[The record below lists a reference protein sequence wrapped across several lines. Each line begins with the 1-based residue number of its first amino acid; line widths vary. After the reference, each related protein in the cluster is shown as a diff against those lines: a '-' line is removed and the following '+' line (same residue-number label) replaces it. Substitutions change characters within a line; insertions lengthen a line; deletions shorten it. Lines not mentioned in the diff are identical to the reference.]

1 MQYTVSYQQPN
12 THYIDIELEVNNV
25 EESTLQFQL
34 PAWRPGRYELANF
47 AKNIQK
53 WNAFDGDG
61 NLLPSKKVTKD
72 LWEVETQ
79 GAKTV
84 VVKYNY
90 FANELNAGST
100 FLDASQL
107 YINGVNCF
115 LYVPN
120 RMDEV
125 CELQLELPEDYK
137 VACGLKALG
146 GFAFEASDFHELVDC
161 PLVASNSL
169 QKDTYNVGG
178 TTFYLWFQGECKP
191 DFEQLKSDFIPFTE
205 KQMELFGGFP
215 TPEYHFIFQIL
226 PHRAYHGVEHSNS
239 TVCLLGPSYDVM
251 KKGGMYDELLGVSSH
266 ELFHTW
272 NVKRI
277 RPIEMWPY
285 DYAKEN
291 YSRLGY
297 LSEGATTLYGD
308 VMLLRSGVFTLD
320 DYFKTLNQLL
330 DRHFNNPGIANL
342 SVADSSYDTWLD
354 GYVAGVPNR
363 KTSIYTEG
371 ALCTLM
377 LDAKIRKATNHQKS
391 FDDVMRIFHE
401 DFYLKN
407 KGISEADYLNTVNK
421 VADQDFT
428 DFINKYINGA
438 ADYAQELQASLAFL
452 GLSYSVL
459 PADNFVE
466 AYLGLK
472 VAEVNGSLK
481 VVAVYPDSIAEE
493 AGIGVNDEIL
503 TVNGYKAGADLAKW
517 CEYFKEE
524 TIVLGVQR
532 NYGALE
538 EMFLRPTEDVYY
550 KKHVAQRLERS
561 SKEQEQS
568 FEIWSH
574 LI

>member
-12 THYIDIELEVNNV
+12 THYIDIELEVNRV
-25 EESTLQFQL
+25 EGDIIHFQL

-53 WNAFDGDG
+53 WNAYDGEG
-61 NLLPSKKVTKD
+61 HLLSSKKVTKD
-72 LWEVETQ
+72 LWEVETK
-79 GAKTV
+79 GAETV
-84 VVKYNY
+84 IVKYNY

-120 RMDEV
+120 RVDEI
-125 CELQLELPEDYK
+125 CELQLELPENYK

-146 GFAFEASDFHELVDC
+146 GFTFEANDFHELVDC
-161 PLVASNSL
+161 PLVASNSIK
-169 QKDTYNVGG
+169 KDAYTVGN

-191 DFEQLKSDFIPFTE
+191 DFDQLKKDFIPFTE
-205 KQMELFGGFP
+205 KQMELFGDFP
-215 TPEYHFIFQIL
+215 TPEYHFIFQVL
-226 PHRAYHGVEHSNS
+226 PHKAYHGVEHSNS
-239 TVCLLGPSYDVM
+239 TVCLLGPSYDIM

-285 DYAKEN
+285 DYSKEN

-308 VMLLRSGVFTLD
+308 VMLLRSGVFSLD
-320 DYFKTLNQLL
+320 EYFKTLNQLL
-330 DRHFNNPGIANL
+330 DRHFNNPGMTNL

-377 LDAKIRKATNHQKS
+377 LDAKIREATNHQKS
-391 FDDVMRIFHE
+391 FDDVMRMFHE
-401 DFYLKN
+401 EFYLN
-407 KGISEADYLNTVNK
+407 HHGISETDYLSTINN
-421 VADQDFT
+421 VAGVDLT
-428 DFINKYINGA
+428 DFVNQYINGTK
-438 ADYAQELQASLAFL
+438 DYTSELKKSLAFL
-452 GLSYSVL
+452 GIAYQSL
-459 PADNFVE
+459 PSDSFCE
-466 AYLGLK
+466 AYIGLK
-472 VAEVNGSLK
+472 LMDNNGALQVISVYPNSVAEL
-481 VVAVYPDSIAEE
+481 
-493 AGIGVNDEIL
+493 AGIGVNDEVISI
-503 TVNGYKAGADLAKW
+503 NGYKAGPDFNQW
-517 CEYFKEE
+517 CNYFKEE
-524 TIVLGVQR
+524 QIVLGVKQ
-532 NYGALE
+532 NYGAVVNMHIELGDE
-538 EMFLRPTEDVYY
+538 VYY
-550 KKHVAQRLERS
+550 KKHIAKLLGDS
-561 SKEQEQS
+561 TKEQEQS
-568 FEIWSH
+568 FKIWSH
-574 LI
+574 SI